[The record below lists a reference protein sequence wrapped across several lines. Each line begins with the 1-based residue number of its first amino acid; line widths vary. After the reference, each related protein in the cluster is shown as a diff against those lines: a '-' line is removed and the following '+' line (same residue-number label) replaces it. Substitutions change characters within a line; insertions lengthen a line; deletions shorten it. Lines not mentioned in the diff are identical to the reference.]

1 MSFPLSHSHRGHWQ
15 ETEGCLVQM
24 ETGLERKKAL
34 HQTRLELDPQILM
47 VVTRTNRFS
56 SDSEVPDLEKSLQ

>member
-1 MSFPLSHSHRGHWQ
+1 
-15 ETEGCLVQM
+15 M